1 MTWRFKPEEDGS
13 TRRKTTHLKLGR
25 HLLIVALASVVRE
38 SNQRG
43 PDGFAVGKHTS
54 TSPLVEM

>member
-1 MTWRFKPEEDGS
+1 VTWRFKPEEDGS

-38 SNQRG
+38 SNRG
-43 PDGFAVGKHTS
+43 GRMGSQSGS
-54 TSPLVEM
+54 TPACRYL